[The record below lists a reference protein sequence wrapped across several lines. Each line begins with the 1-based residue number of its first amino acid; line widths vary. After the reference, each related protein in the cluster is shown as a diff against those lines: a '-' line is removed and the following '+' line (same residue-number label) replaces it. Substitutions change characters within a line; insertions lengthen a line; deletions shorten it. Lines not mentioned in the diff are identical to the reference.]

1 MVSVRGAAGRP
12 TDRRSLTSVLILLAV
27 IDAMTLSKHAVRQYR
42 ITRVLLGLLTFA
54 VVPAHPMLGQD
65 RAVTLRGFVFDSTMA
80 TPVEDVSLELDG
92 MALETTSD
100 ADGAFAIGD
109 VSNGG
114 HTLMV
119 FKNGYVGKA
128 FEFLIQPNSPET
140 IDMGVLALARV
151 VVREITI
158 FGTVSDAS
166 SRRPIESVRVAINDT
181 VVSITELDGG
191 FAIKRRVAEGFNR
204 LTVQRIGYETLFQ
217 NFDVEPTSTE
227 MSLMITLQPQA
238 ARLVD
243 IIVETDRPTFN
254 KKLEGF
260 YARRQHERGQFLG
273 PEQIARI
280 PASRTSD
287 ILRRIPTLTVRPLP
301 GTTEIMLTRCLRYLP
316 RFYLDGVE
324 INTPN
329 IDLTLSPIDIAA
341 VEVYA
346 GGAQIPLEFN
356 RPAPGRCG
364 VVLIW
369 TK

>member
-1 MVSVRGAAGRP
+1 MPR
-12 TDRRSLTSVLILLAV
+12 LLAV
-27 IDAMTLSKHAVRQYR
+27 IDAMTLPKHAARQHT
-42 ITRVLLGLLTFA
+42 IGRVLLGLLTF
-54 VVPAHPMLGQD
+54 VVVSAHPMLGQD
-65 RAVTLRGFVFDSTMA
+65 RAVTLRGFIFDSTMA

-109 VSNGG
+109 VSSGG

-140 IDMGVLALARV
+140 IDIGVLAFARI
-151 VVREITI
+151 VVREVTI

-166 SRRPIESVRVAINDT
+166 SRRPIESVRIAINDT
-181 VVSITELDGG
+181 VIAVTELDGG

-204 LTVQRIGYETLFQ
+204 LTVQRFGYETLFQ
-217 NFDVEPTSTE
+217 DFDVEPASTE
-227 MSLMITLQPQA
+227 ISLMITLRPRA
-238 ARLVD
+238 ARLTD
-243 IIVETDRPTFN
+243 IVVETDAPVLN

-260 YARRQHERGQFLG
+260 YQRRQNERGQFLT
-273 PEQIARI
+273 PEQIAQI

-287 ILRRIPTLTVRPLP
+287 ILRRIPTLTVRPLARS
-301 GTTEIMLTRCLRYLP
+301 TEIMLTRCLRYLP
-316 RFYLDGVE
+316 RFYIDGVE
-324 INTPN
+324 VNN
-329 IDLTLSPIDIAA
+329 SDLDLTLSPVDIAA
-341 VEVYA
+341 VEVYT
-346 GGAQIPLEFN
+346 GGAQIPLQFN

-364 VVLIW
+364 VVVIW

>member
-1 MVSVRGAAGRP
+1 VYYSK
-12 TDRRSLTSVLILLAV
+12 TDTERALTVT
-27 IDAMTLSKHAVRQYR
+27 DAMTHFRP
-42 ITRVLLGLLTFA
+42 ITQHGKRCPALLGFLASLAFCP
-54 VVPAHPMLGQD
+54 VPAVAQEAG
-65 RAVTLRGFVFDSTMA
+65 VTLQGFIFDSSSA
-80 TPVEDVSLELDG
+80 TPIGDVVLQLDG
-92 MALETTSD
+92 VALDTRSG
-100 ADGAFAIGD
+100 ADGAFVITD
-109 VSNGG
+109 VPPGG
-114 HTLMV
+114 HTLMA
-119 FKNGYVGKA
+119 FKDAFVTKA
-128 FEFLIQPNSPET
+128 FEFSVPPNSPST

-151 VVREITI
+151 VVREVTI
-158 FGTVSDAS
+158 WGTVSDAS
-166 SRRPIESVRVAINDT
+166 SSRPIESVRVAINDT
-181 VVSITELDGG
+181 VVAITELDGG
-191 FAIKRRVAEGFNR
+191 FAIKRRVAEGLNR

-217 NFDVEPTSTE
+217 DFDVEPNSVE
-227 MSLMITLQPQA
+227 ISLMVTLQPQA

-260 YARRQHERGQFLG
+260 YQRRQHERGQFLG

-324 INTPN
+324 MNTPD

-346 GGAQIPLEFN
+346 GGAQIPLQFN

-364 VVLIW
+364 VVVIW